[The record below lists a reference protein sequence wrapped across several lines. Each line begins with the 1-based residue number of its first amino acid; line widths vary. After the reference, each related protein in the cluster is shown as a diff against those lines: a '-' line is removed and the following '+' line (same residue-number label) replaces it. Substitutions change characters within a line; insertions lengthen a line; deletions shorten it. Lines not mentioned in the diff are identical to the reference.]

1 LEKKND
7 IRHMKNKDQI
17 LLESLYSKILL
28 KEEDTTLEDGEI
40 SPEQKDLED
49 SEWYIENL
57 LSDEIKLGHAYN
69 NIDYKYK
76 APFNLPTLRKA
87 ARIYAE
93 KTKEINLPDLQEAVS
108 IVGGS
113 AITVNLPELHHTE
126 HLELDNVKILDL
138 PKLTTCGDIMTR
150 AEEIH
155 LPNLYMCGHIYAEK
169 AKKIFIMEHL
179 KNKLQGVPKNCD
191 IIYPKF
197 IKINETI
204 QRYVRYENNLI
215 TYSWN
220 KRVILDS

>member
-1 LEKKND
+1 
-7 IRHMKNKDQI
+7 MKNNDQI

-57 LSDEIKLGHAYN
+57 LSDEIRGGHTYN
-69 NIDYKYK
+69 NINYIYK

-87 ARIYAE
+87 GKIYAE
-93 KTKEINLPDLQEAVS
+93 KTKEINLPDLEEAVS

-113 AITVNLPELHHTE
+113 AITVNLPELHHAE
-126 HLELDNVKILDL
+126 HLELDNVKMLEL
-138 PKLTTCGDIMTR
+138 PKLITCGDIFTR

-155 LPNLYMCGHIYAEK
+155 LPNLYMCGYIYAEN

-179 KNKLQGVPKNCD
+179 KNKLERVPKDCD

-197 IKINETI
+197 IKINETT
-204 QRYVRYENNLI
+204 QKYVRYANNI
-215 TYSWN
+215 IKYYWHR
-220 KRVILDS
+220 RVIIDS